1 VIRDGWQETHLE
13 LPHARF
19 AEGECDVQV
28 RGGALDK
35 GTTVVVKSIDGP
47 MVFVVAAE
55 TAVAEPE
62 TPASGQ
68 E

>member
-1 VIRDGWQETHLE
+1 V
-13 LPHARF
+13 
-19 AEGECDVQV
+19 V
-28 RGGALDK
+28 GGALDS
-35 GTTVVVKSIDGP
+35 GTTVVVKRIDGP